1 VARELLWPVIMK
13 LSRRAVG
20 CFLLVLTACGGS
32 VVSGQQNGARS
43 EPEVDAGR
51 TDVET
56 AGKVVP
62 AEAGLDSDVRD
73 VVTCEQS
80 LDGGDCSSVSWL
92 CDTFGNS
99 PVNVCSLADVTQAT
113 PEICGC
119 TDDVVTRETCS
130 GGMTV
135 VTFAGVHSGARF
147 YYGPD
152 GQLVAVI
159 EPVLLG
165 MPKIGE
171 CALGPKSFALPV
183 CGDAGGANL
192 CVGGDDAPPIRAL
205 TLAPHQR

>member
-1 VARELLWPVIMK
+1 VARELLWPAIMN

-20 CFLLVLTACGGS
+20 CSLLVLTACGGS
-32 VVSGQQNGARS
+32 IVSSQQDDARS
-43 EPEVDAGR
+43 EPQ
-51 TDVET
+51 
-56 AGKVVP
+56 
-62 AEAGLDSDVRD
+62 AEAGRADVDSAGKALPADAGPDADVRD
-73 VVTCEQS
+73 VVTCEQA
-80 LDGGDCSSVSWL
+80 LDEGDCSSVSWL

-99 PVNVCSLADVTQAT
+99 AVNVCSLAEVTQAT

-159 EPVLLG
+159 DPVLLG
-165 MPKIGE
+165 MPKVGD
-171 CALGPKSFALPV
+171 CALGPKSFVLPV
-183 CGDAGGANL
+183 CGDGGGANL
-192 CVGGDDAPPIRAL
+192 CVAGG
-205 TLAPHQR
+205 